1 MSKYYDKQNIE
12 DKYNELLY
20 SDINKKVEK
29 LKLQF
34 NNLEYSLSEKTNR
47 LNLLYEDR
55 MNNIISLEEFKILKN
70 NEIIKLNSERNIVN
84 SQIEELEKQ
93 MSNNKTEKNDL
104 FEKYKQID
112 TLTPEILNE
121 FIDKIYMGTYNEV
134 TNTRNIKII
143 WNIDKKEEIV

>member
-1 MSKYYDKQNIE
+1 
-12 DKYNELLY
+12 
-20 SDINKKVEK
+20 
-29 LKLQF
+29 
-34 NNLEYSLSEKTNR
+34 
-47 LNLLYEDR
+47 

-70 NEIIKLNSERNIVN
+70 NVDNEIIKLNSERNIVN